1 MPPDTVQLAH
11 QPIRDDGTVTAE
23 PAARPPDH
31 LGRVVS
37 VSGSQVVML
46 LEDQSRHTDRGIPT
60 SQIGSLVKIPTA
72 ISTVYGLISGLS
84 IPIPAV
90 RAGEPE
96 LRVVELELVGEAV
109 TEGNNAGATF
119 RRGVSVLPGL
129 GDPVLSAAK
138 EDLQQV
144 YTRTGVAT
152 VRIGSI
158 YQDRSLPAALVIDDL
173 LGKHF
178 AVVGT
183 TGSGKSCAVALILGA
198 ILRQCGSGHIVLLDL
213 HNEYSRAFG
222 EAAEH
227 LDIESLELPYWL
239 LTFEEIV
246 EIVAGSRNDRHEEDV
261 AVLAEVILAA
271 KQRYAG
277 QSDKGGE
284 PISVD
289 TPVPYRLGD
298 VNRMLDEAMGKL
310 ERTSSSAP
318 YLRLKGRIAS
328 LQSDQRYGFM
338 FPSGLSIRDNMAG
351 ILSRLFRIP
360 ANGKPMSTIDLSGI
374 PSEVMNV
381 VVSVLCRLTFD
392 FALWNPQTMPIV
404 LVCEEAHRY
413 APRNECLG
421 FEPAKR
427 ALSRIAKEGRK
438 YGVSLCVVSQRPS
451 ELSPDMLSQCNTV
464 FALRLSSQHDQDFV
478 RGTLAE
484 SAMGLLDVLPSL
496 RDAEA
501 LVVGEGVPLPQRICF
516 DQLPEDARPSRGN
529 TSFSAAWEDAS
540 ETIEMVQATIARWR
554 RQHR

>member
-1 MPPDTVQLAH
+1 MPPDTAHLANPPPDH
-11 QPIRDDGTVTAE
+11 GSQ
-23 PAARPPDH
+23 PAAAPPTPDH
-31 LGRVVS
+31 LGRVVA

-46 LEDQSRHTDRGIPT
+46 LENQLQSPGRAMPA
-60 SQIGSLVKIPTA
+60 SQIGALVKIPTTM
-72 ISTVYGLISGLS
+72 STVYGLVSGLS

-90 RAGEPE
+90 RADEPE
-96 LRVVELELVGEAV
+96 LRVVELELVGEAAADGDGDAV
-109 TEGNNAGATF
+109 VF

-129 GDPVLSAAK
+129 GDRVLSTAK
-138 EDLQQV
+138 EDLQRV

-198 ILRQCGSGHIVLLDL
+198 ILRQCGNGHIVLLDV

-222 EAAEH
+222 SAAER
-227 LDIESLELPYWL
+227 LDTESLELPYWL

-246 EIVAGSRNDRHEEDV
+246 EIVAGGRKDRREEDV
-261 AVLAEVILAA
+261 AVLADVILAA

-277 QSDKGGE
+277 QGEGNNE

-310 ERTSSSAP
+310 EKAGDSAP
-318 YLRLKGRIAS
+318 YLRLKGRLAA
-328 LQSDQRYGFM
+328 LQSDRRYGFM
-338 FPSGLSIRDNMAG
+338 FPSGLSVRDNMAV

-360 ANGKPMSTIDLSGI
+360 SDGKPMSIIDLSGI

-392 FALWNPQTMPIV
+392 FALWNDHTMPIV

-413 APRNECLG
+413 APRNDHLG

-478 RGTLAE
+478 RGTLTE
-484 SAMGLLDVLPSL
+484 SAMGLLDFLPSL

-501 LVVGEGVPLPQRICF
+501 LVIGEGVPLPQRICF
-516 DQLPEDARPSRGN
+516 DRLPEDARPSRGN
-529 TSFSAAWEDAS
+529 TSFSAAWQGDGDS
-540 ETIEMVQATIARWR
+540 IEMVRATIARWR

>member
-1 MPPDTVQLAH
+1 MPDTVLPQLPGAAGEVQ
-11 QPIRDDGTVTAE
+11 QPTPI
-23 PAARPPDH
+23 
-31 LGRVVS
+31 GRIVA

-46 LEDQSRHTDRGIPT
+46 LRSEEPGDEGSAEKL
-60 SQIGSLVKIPTA
+60 QIGALVKVPSATSA
-72 ISTVYGLISGLS
+72 VYGLVSGLS

-90 RAGEPE
+90 RNEPE
-96 LRVVELELVGEAV
+96 HRIVELELVGEAV
-109 TEGNNAGATF
+109 PEGAEGRPVF
-119 RRGVSVLPGL
+119 RRGVSVFPGL
-129 GDPVLSAAK
+129 GDRVLPAGK
-138 EDLQQV
+138 EDLQLV

-152 VRIGSI
+152 VRIGAI

-198 ILRQCGSGHIVLLDL
+198 ILRQVGNGHIVLLDI
-213 HNEYSRAFG
+213 HNEYARAFG
-222 EAAEH
+222 PAAER
-227 LDIESLELPYWL
+227 LDTETLELPYWL
-239 LTFEEIV
+239 LTFEEIA
-246 EIVAGSRNDRHEEDV
+246 EIVAGSRDDRYEEDV
-261 AVLAEVILAA
+261 AVLAEVVLAA
-271 KQRYAG
+271 KRRYAG
-277 QSDKGGE
+277 QGEGGGGE

-310 ERTSSSAP
+310 DKAGDSAP
-318 YLRLKGRIAS
+318 YLRLKARLAA
-328 LQSDQRYGFM
+328 LQSDRRYGFM
-338 FPSGLSIRDNMAG
+338 FPSGLSVRDNMAA

-360 ANGKPMSTIDLSGI
+360 ADGKPMSIIDLSGV
-374 PSEVMNV
+374 PSEVLNV

-392 FALWNPQTMPIV
+392 FALWNARTVPIV

-413 APRNECLG
+413 APRDDKLG

-451 ELSPDMLSQCNTV
+451 ELEVDMLSQCNTV
-464 FALRLSSQHDQDFV
+464 FALRLSSRHDQDFV
-478 RGTLAE
+478 RGTLTE
-484 SAMGLLDVLPSL
+484 SAMGLLDFLPSL

-516 DQLPEDARPSRGN
+516 DSLPEEARPSRGT
-529 TSFSAAWEDAS
+529 TSFSAAWQGDGDG
-540 ETIEMVQATIARWR
+540 IDMVREAVDRWR